1 MNMRQIWYYIKKN
14 RIHLMAFIIIICS
27 VTYVLQENNIFG
39 SQTVTYL
46 NFVLVGILIMWIHNI
61 VNMTCSDKWVVICIL
76 LELSVL
82 NRLYDEIIF
91 QEIFHF
97 KQQTFVIVGIAIALI
112 FNFYPI
118 FKRKIIEM
126 RREKLSTNNSDS
138 TYNQSIIRRD
148 LSQTEDIQYK
158 YLAKKR
164 NKKSVDAKA
173 IDASNIIEQNDTLR
187 HATENKIDKILKI
200 IEKKLTWFLI
210 MCIFIILPVIMIW
223 IIFSVNA
230 NGIIDVKKI
239 FEGFTL
245 QNFMNIIVS
254 LAITFMFMV
263 FVVGMTVSLVIKWFQ
278 IICEIIMKQ
287 NKGNFYFLYAI
298 GLFLVSQYI
307 YTNYQITTDDFADIL
322 LTGKLFTFP
331 LILSVIIPMFLVF
344 TENIIT
350 FTKENQQVKDILN
363 KFVDKTLGIVKG
375 SFNALLLFIEF
386 VTKDYLTTLIDLTS
400 NDDK

>member
-1 MNMRQIWYYIKKN
+1 
-14 RIHLMAFIIIICS
+14 
-27 VTYVLQENNIFG
+27 
-39 SQTVTYL
+39 
-46 NFVLVGILIMWIHNI
+46 
-61 VNMTCSDKWVVICIL
+61 
-76 LELSVL
+76 
-82 NRLYDEIIF
+82 
-91 QEIFHF
+91 
-97 KQQTFVIVGIAIALI
+97 
-112 FNFYPI
+112 
-118 FKRKIIEM
+118 
-126 RREKLSTNNSDS
+126 
-138 TYNQSIIRRD
+138 
-148 LSQTEDIQYK
+148 
-158 YLAKKR
+158 
-164 NKKSVDAKA
+164 
-173 IDASNIIEQNDTLR
+173 
-187 HATENKIDKILKI
+187 
-200 IEKKLTWFLI
+200 
-210 MCIFIILPVIMIW
+210 
-223 IIFSVNA
+223 
-230 NGIIDVKKI
+230 
-239 FEGFTL
+239 
-245 QNFMNIIVS
+245 
-254 LAITFMFMV
+254 MV